1 MQKHH
6 TTKNK
11 PAASLQFGLG
21 RACINPQMP
30 ISLAGYFNVRMWEK
44 VLDDIEVRVL
54 ALRSGDDWAAL
65 IQYDLVYVSQNLA
78 DALYAALKTAG
89 LWLFRPENMILTAT
103 HTHTAPEIRLG
114 KPTADIRYNNFVVEQ
129 TLAAIRQAQAGM
141 AAGEILAG
149 ITRERRFI
157 FNRRYWMAGGGV
169 TTNPGKLNPAI
180 ERPEGEIDPEIPL
193 LAIARDGQIRV
204 LLANIVNHSD
214 TIGGN
219 DVSGDWPG
227 FTRRSLEESLGAGS
241 MAIPLIGASGNINHF
256 DVRSGENQTCY
267 AEARRIGQ
275 GYAETIRQAL
285 PAMQAM
291 PAKSFFTRALRV
303 AIEPR
308 EISAAELAEA
318 REVMERYK
326 DLPPAPPGRM
336 LTSEDLV
343 KQTPEVMRSFAAKI
357 LEMALFREPMEM
369 LLTGLFIGRAGIA
382 SLPCEPFTEI
392 GLALRKEIF
401 PEFHLLVAELSN
413 GTGNAKIP
421 SSYIPNPWNYGRGGY
436 ETTPRSNQF
445 AADTAARLLGAW
457 RAAAGEIKAAAA
469 PSTAA
474 GK

>member
-1 MQKHH
+1 ME
-6 TTKNK
+6 
-11 PAASLQFGLG
+11 FGIG
-21 RACINPQMP
+21 RACINPAMP

-78 DALYAALKTAG
+78 DALYAALQAAG
-89 LWLFRPENMILTAT
+89 LRQFRPENVIVTAT
-103 HTHTAPEIRLG
+103 HTHTAPEIRQG
-114 KPTADIRYNNFVVEQ
+114 KPTADTRYIDIVIAQ
-129 TLAAIRQAQAGM
+129 TLAAFRQALSGM
-141 AAGEILAG
+141 EEGEILAG
-149 ITRERRFI
+149 IAADRRFL

-169 TTNPGKLNPAI
+169 VTNPGKLNPAI

-193 LAIARDGQIRV
+193 LAIARDGKIRV

-227 FTRRSLEESLGAGS
+227 FARRDIEECLGAGS
-241 MAIPLIGASGNINHF
+241 LAIPLIGASGNINHF
-256 DVRSGENQTCY
+256 DVRSGQNQTCY

-275 GYAETIRQAL
+275 GYAETIRRAL
-285 PAMQAM
+285 PAMQPM
-291 PAKSFFTRALRV
+291 PAGSFFTRALRV
-303 AIEPR
+303 ALDPR
-308 EISAAELAEA
+308 KISAGELAEA
-318 REVMERYK
+318 REIMERYK

-343 KQTPEVMRSFAAKI
+343 KKTPEVMRGFAAKI
-357 LEMALFREPMEM
+357 IEMAQFREPIEM
-369 LLTGLFIGRAGIA
+369 LLTGIFIGRAGIV

-401 PEFHLLVAELSN
+401 PEFHLLVSELSN
-413 GTGNAKIP
+413 GTGSLKIA

-445 AADTAARLLGAW
+445 APDTAARLLAAW
-457 RAAAGEIKAAAA
+457 RSAAGEIKAAAA
-469 PSTAA
+469 PAA
-474 GK
+474 AAEND